1 MWVNCFRGP
10 VSLLHIGTI
19 GKCTNELLYAPM
31 YVICITYLCT
41 EGLKVDFLYSVDILF
56 DVKETIFIMIWSLF
70 SLSLTGQTK
79 EQSQLIQRG
88 FLGLTWKDAAIAI
101 LLITIIISCS
111 TMALWAIKGRKRS
124 STEKLILIR
133 VSFRS
138 GGTFYLH
145 ANFWFE
151 KSRSV
156 GNFRKISGSGN
167 PDFLSGSPPWKKLG
181 LY

>member
-1 MWVNCFRGP
+1 MTGSIAADAQQRCHRCARSSFWPLWSLIIPSKTIMWVNCFRGP

-124 STEKLILIR
+124 STEK
-133 VSFRS
+133 FD
-138 GGTFYLH
+138 FD
-145 ANFWFE
+145 
-151 KSRSV
+151 
-156 GNFRKISGSGN
+156 
-167 PDFLSGSPPWKKLG
+167 PDFVS
-181 LY
+181 

>member
-1 MWVNCFRGP
+1 
-10 VSLLHIGTI
+10 
-19 GKCTNELLYAPM
+19 M
-31 YVICITYLCT
+31 YIICITYLCT

-111 TMALWAIKGRKRS
+111 TMSLWAIKAPSITSKIRLGMSNTFKGDIWHLGRQVFQKWQIILGSILKKNLSLMITIGHLYTIDEKTPYYLEFWKHVRKR
-124 STEKLILIR
+124 E
-133 VSFRS
+133 
-138 GGTFYLH
+138 
-145 ANFWFE
+145 E
-151 KSRSV
+151 V
-156 GNFRKISGSGN
+156 GLNSM
-167 PDFLSGSPPWKKLG
+167 
-181 LY
+181 